1 MAYISRTRMLFE
13 LRYWHHLAI
22 NVKPHVVNT
31 VECTLLSITLAN
43 EYGKLYNFA
52 WYSRTPLLRP
62 PQNQTHVVLKEG
74 WSLMKGSQ
82 NLA

>member
-1 MAYISRTRMLFE
+1 MAYISRTHMLFE

-31 VECTLLSITLAN
+31 GECTLLSITLAN

-52 WYSRTPLLRP
+52 W
-62 PQNQTHVVLKEG
+62 
-74 WSLMKGSQ
+74 
-82 NLA
+82 